1 MLHRIRRHF
10 SVEVYNAT
18 RPGRLK
24 AKELTARR
32 DRVSDREREMRL
44 PNTARGVDH
53 NKTLLG
59 QPRRQNQLARRDI
72 EFKELR
78 DRKRPQPRLYF
89 RARLGSAIC
98 PCCAEPNR
106 RLDNLFDCR
115 GTRKL
120 RHVVKVLEIIR
131 AVWTELGN
139 RDYTA
144 NCSSRFLRLRYAG
157 VTDGAIIVVGEHDDP
172 GFRKLG
178 PERFGNGAEVAAI
191 ERDRHRVAGG
201 FVRAGT
207 CRVTLADQDHVG
219 RSADGE
225 VATPDATAKE
235 ELLAAVF
242 SDELQA
248 VQQPFGIPNRHH
260 DVAARNADAMRPDPL
275 AVEIRVLGAGRDIAP
290 DS

>member
-10 SVEVYNAT
+10 SVEVHNAT

-59 QPRRQNQLARRDI
+59 QPRRQNQFARRDI

-78 DRKRPQPRLYF
+78 DRERPQPRLYF

-157 VTDGAIIVVGEHDDP
+157 VADGAVIVVGEHDDP
-172 GFRKLG
+172 GFRVFR
-178 PERFGNGAEVAAI
+178 PERFSDGRQVAAVK
-191 ERDRHRVAGG
+191 RDGHGVTRCLM
-201 FVRAGT
+201 RASTG
-207 CRVTLADQDHVG
+207 RVTFTDQDCAV
-219 RSADGE
+219 RPSYSE
-225 VATPDATAKE
+225 VTALDAPTRKE
-235 ELLAAVF
+235 PLAAVLTN
-242 SDELQA
+242 ELQA
-248 VQQPFGIPNRHH
+248 V
-260 DVAARNADAMRPDPL
+260 
-275 AVEIRVLGAGRDIAP
+275 
-290 DS
+290 